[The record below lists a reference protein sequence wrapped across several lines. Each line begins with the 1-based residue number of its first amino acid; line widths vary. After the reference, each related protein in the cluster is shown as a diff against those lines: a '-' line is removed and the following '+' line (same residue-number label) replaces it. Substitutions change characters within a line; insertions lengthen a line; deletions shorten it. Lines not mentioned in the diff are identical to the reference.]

1 MPFFLRYLRELPLAW
16 FFAGCVFA
24 RIGLFLSPTSSP
36 QDRAAWLRRV
46 ALAAGLFVLFA
57 YAAIV
62 LYSLRCFMIQL
73 DEANILSISAA
84 SLRGLPMYNP
94 PTSPDSSYSIMYG
107 PFTFLIYRI
116 FLMAGGVNHFWI
128 MRGSIVLANLG
139 LCTALY
145 VLLRKFVSVPT
156 AIALLVFPL
165 SILLQH
171 PQASLGIRADLWIF
185 LFSALAIVCSFL
197 EVELPAVILT
207 GVMCGVL
214 VGLKISAAP
223 AILFPLLMLYRRF
236 GLRAPIITLL
246 VTIATTFA
254 PFALSNISL
263 HNYISW
269 ILFTRSEGV
278 NATLLCKN
286 IAFALFLIGP
296 VLLMELFMRRYGI
309 AFRRRL
315 PEFLLI
321 ALCLFLA
328 ASTSKPGSGPWYFW
342 HIVPSIVVYLALMAR
357 DLADIPI
364 NEQGVPVYYIA
375 VACTL
380 LACAFIPRAYGN
392 IKVSMAPGVGSAQQA
407 IDRYLDLYRDHSSIQ
422 MGFGS
427 VDTDYR
433 TELRYVLVYKGQPYT
448 LEGNTGRFETPLL
461 PFPVNVLNR
470 MANCKDDVWLLPH
483 AQEPFALWVL
493 PDTLRTTF
501 LQNYSVDRSDGIYD
515 AWVCNRAKI
524 N

>member
-1 MPFFLRYLRELPLAW
+1 MQLFLRYLRELPLAW
-16 FFAGCVFA
+16 FFAGCLFA
-24 RIGLFLSPTSSP
+24 RIGLFLCPTSSP
-36 QDRAAWLRRV
+36 QHRAAWLRRV
-46 ALAAGLFVLFA
+46 PFAAGLFVLFA
-57 YAAIV
+57 YLAIV

-94 PTSPDSSYSIMYG
+94 PASPDSSYSIMYG
-107 PFTFLIYRI
+107 PTTFFIYRVFLI
-116 FLMAGGVNHFWI
+116 AGGVNHFWI
-128 MRGSIVLANLG
+128 MRGAIVIANFG
-139 LCTALY
+139 LCAALY
-145 VLLRKFVSVPT
+145 VLLRRFVSVPT

-165 SILLQH
+165 SILLEH
-171 PQASLGIRADLWIF
+171 PQASLGIRSDIWIF

-197 EVELPAVILT
+197 EVELAAVILT

-236 GLRAPIITLL
+236 GLRAPIISLL
-246 VTIATTFA
+246 ATITTALA
-254 PFALSNISL
+254 PFAFTNISL
-263 HNYISW
+263 HNYIAW
-269 ILFTRSEGV
+269 ILFTRSEGI
-278 NATLLCKN
+278 ATILLWKN
-286 IAFALFLIGP
+286 IAFALFLISP
-296 VLLMELFMRRYGI
+296 CLFMELFMRRFGV

-321 ALCLFLA
+321 VLCLLLA
-328 ASTSKPGSGPWYFW
+328 VSTSKPGSGPWYFW
-342 HIVPSIVVYLALMAR
+342 HIIPSIVVYLALISR
-357 DLADIPI
+357 DLADLPTM
-364 NEQGVPVYYIA
+364 EQGVPVYYIS

-392 IKVSMAPGVGSAQQA
+392 IKVSMAPGVGLAQQA

-433 TELRYVLVYKGQPYT
+433 TALRYVLVYKGQPYT
-448 LEGNTGRFETPLL
+448 LEGNTGRFETRLL
-461 PFPVNVLNR
+461 PFPVHVLNR

-493 PDTLRTTF
+493 PDTLRSTF
-501 LQNYSVDRSDGIYD
+501 LQNYSVDRSDGLYD
-515 AWVCNRAKI
+515 AWVCNRAKAH
-524 N
+524 